1 MRLGIHLNEIDFY
14 SEYKIY
20 VKERFIGNPDKN
32 KILERVPFSNETL
45 DFSSLYGTQTFQ
57 DRPLKYVL
65 SLSEKSHTRQGVHL
79 LEMQLTNALMA
90 GTRGKLIDEMF
101 PGYYFEAEVQTGP
114 NFERFLSFG
123 ELTVDFIAYPFK
135 KSILPE
141 GNDYWDPFNFELD
154 ISQTTEFTVTGT
166 QQVTLWNVGISQ
178 LNPTIRASAPMQITT
193 DSGNVF
199 IVPPGESKSYDLM
212 LLPGENSLYIS
223 GTGSISFVF
232 YKEVI

>member
-199 IVPPGESKSYDLM
+199 VPPGESKSYDLM

>member
-178 LNPTIRASAPMQITT
+178 LYPTIRASAPMQITT

-199 IVPPGESKSYDLM
+199 IVQPGESKSYDLM

-223 GTGSISFVF
+223 GTGSISFIF

>member
-1 MRLGIHLNEIDFY
+1 MRLGLHLNEIDFY

-154 ISQTTEFTVTGT
+154 VSQTTEFTVIGT

-199 IVPPGESKSYDLM
+199 IVQPGESKSYDLM

>member
-1 MRLGIHLNEIDFY
+1 LRLGIHLNEIDFY

-199 IVPPGESKSYDLM
+199 IVQPGESKSYDLM

>member
-199 IVPPGESKSYDLM
+199 IVQPGESKSYDLM